1 MPVLF
6 TDDMSIIVTDYSPI
20 DFQTNIKEVFEH
32 FNKWFILNLL
42 SLFLQN
48 WFYSFQNE
56 KHPHFRYECWIW
68 Q

>member
-32 FNKWFILNLL
+32 FNK
-42 SLFLQN
+42 
-48 WFYSFQNE
+48 
-56 KHPHFRYECWIW
+56 
-68 Q
+68 